1 MVELLGIIESWHQC
15 LFSWNCALLLI
26 QLILYI
32 FCVRLF
38 IFVRK
43 FSVQVFKFVRIFNKF
58 GTELTVFRCSTCKIS
73 PWFRDF
79 FEQNDCLLWFLAV
92 LYLSFWNLCRHFR
105 TATCPSC
112 FIFLKY
118 LFTCTNMHIYICIC
132 SLKIALFLVQ
142 CLLELQVLS
151 CRQRC
156 VVVCLFFFV
165 GGTML

>member
-1 MVELLGIIESWHQC
+1 MAFSSKTSPFNNGRKWELGRQWLNLLLSFMVELLGIIESWHQC

-58 GTELTVFRCSTCKIS
+58 GTELTVFRCSTCKIP

-79 FEQNDCLLWFLAV
+79 FWTKWLSSLIFSCTLSQFLE
-92 LYLSFWNLCRHFR
+92 
-105 TATCPSC
+105 
-112 FIFLKY
+112 
-118 LFTCTNMHIYICIC
+118 
-132 SLKIALFLVQ
+132 SL
-142 CLLELQVLS
+142 
-151 CRQRC
+151 
-156 VVVCLFFFV
+156 
-165 GGTML
+165 